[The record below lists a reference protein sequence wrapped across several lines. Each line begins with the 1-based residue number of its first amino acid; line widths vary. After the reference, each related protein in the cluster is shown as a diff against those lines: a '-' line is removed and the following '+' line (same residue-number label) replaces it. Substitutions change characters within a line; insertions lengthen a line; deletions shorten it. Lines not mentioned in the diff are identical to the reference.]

1 MDWRLTAVA
10 AVAVAARLRARRY
23 SVENVEWFR
32 CWYWASGN
40 VCTHYVLLHGSRQS
54 GIWHTRTHTKGVL
67 SEMASCYCYVP
78 LPLTILLQ
86 ITVARRVRRAC
97 RTNCTP
103 SKLNCSSR
111 LYNNKLSS
119 IAVVMPGSVEP
130 KSKAAAAAI
139 TRKKTDVTALLAR
152 LVYH

>member
-1 MDWRLTAVA
+1 MDWRPAAATAAAAVA
-10 AVAVAARLRARRY
+10 ASAALFSRK
-23 SVENVEWFR
+23 
-32 CWYWASGN
+32 CWMISMLVLSLWQ
-40 VCTHYVLLHGSRQS
+40 CTHYVLLHGSRQS

-86 ITVARRVRRAC
+86 ITVARRAC

-130 KSKAAAAAI
+130 KSKAAAAI
-139 TRKKTDVTALLAR
+139 TRKKTDVTALL
-152 LVYH
+152 LL